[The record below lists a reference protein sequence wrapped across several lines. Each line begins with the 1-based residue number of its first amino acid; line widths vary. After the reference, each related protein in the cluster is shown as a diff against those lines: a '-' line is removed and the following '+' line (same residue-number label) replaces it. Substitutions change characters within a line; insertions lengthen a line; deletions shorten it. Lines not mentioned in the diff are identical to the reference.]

1 MNNLLFIDKNLD
13 RNTPI
18 YRFVPW
24 RWASDLF
31 VDQNLTLVRPERW
44 EDPYEMVNVPIQIR
58 VGDQSDSWAPKIFD
72 GSSFE
77 VFSQCWTSINMA
89 DTMLRAY
96 SKLSLTDSGDDSFDI
111 KSHADESIQISTT
124 VGKLIDAIDQGMRGT
139 NSFKGAY
146 VARVQYKSDEELASY
161 VISMYANGGPE
172 ANKDPS
178 RVASL
183 LFVKRTAYQAESE
196 IRPVVLLDEAAGHQ
210 PVWKLKVDPHALID
224 SITIDP
230 RVTLRKASGNPMR
243 DYQNRASILEQWGFA
258 DKIVKS
264 HMYSVSPMY
273 ECPTIDLDSPNCML
287 SNEAISL
294 WRTFLDENKGPQQS
308 RD

>member
-1 MNNLLFIDKNLD
+1 MTVNNLLFVEKDLD

-44 EDPYEMVNVPIQIR
+44 EDPYEMVNIPIQLRI
-58 VGDQSDSWAPKIFD
+58 GDRTGSWAPKIFD

-77 VFSQCWTSINMA
+77 VFSQCWTSISMT

-96 SKLSLTDSGDDSFDI
+96 SKLSPTDGGDDSFDI

-124 VGKLIDAIDQGMRGT
+124 VGKLLDAIDQGMQGT
-139 NSFKGAY
+139 NSFKGVY
-146 VARVQYKSDEELASY
+146 VARVKYKSDEELASHA
-161 VISMYANGGPE
+161 ISTYANGGPE
-172 ANKDPS
+172 ANKNPS
-178 RVASL
+178 CVASL
-183 LFVKRTAYQAESE
+183 LFVKRMAYRAENE

-230 RVTLRKASGNPMR
+230 RVTLRKANGNPMR

-258 DKIVKS
+258 DKIVQS
-264 HMYSVSPMY
+264 HMYSASPMY
-273 ECPTIDLDSPNCML
+273 ECPTIDLDSPDCTL
-287 SNEAISL
+287 PNETKSL
-294 WRTFLDENKGPQQS
+294 WRTFLWENKVPQ
-308 RD
+308 